1 MAVVI
6 SNGATSLA
14 TASGFYRV
22 EAHNLGMMNTT
33 LLSLSVT
40 RTIAVT
46 FANAGN
52 CQGAVLAL
60 YSAGGAS
67 STKSVTV
74 TLQENVATVWTDRTS
89 VTLTAAQIANSA
101 ASTGIAVWNTAFTF
115 GTPYAV
121 TTAAGTW
128 RFSISQ
134 GAGTTNWSIKTSDAT
149 NPFYATWCDNAVSYA
164 SGDVPIAKDKIT
176 IDMNATFTGV
186 AFTGGSNSVCAVA
199 CTSSTPTPDS
209 VAMFEWENA
218 PAASYTLNINGY
230 FILGAHSG
238 FRAGTAA
245 SPIPYSEKANIIIKP
260 ATIGAT
266 TANTG
271 FYDGD
276 TAAVAGRQHL
286 FLYGEIPANRNRTT
300 LASDAATAQ
309 QDIVTS
315 TSTGWSV
322 GDAIVICKANGVS
335 VTTNTAGFTIDT
347 IAGTAINVNT
357 NILTNTRKSGGHVFR
372 LNGYGVYLK
381 YEVSTTTGVKL
392 YGCNSLVFSGV
403 QLENVTFGNT
413 NGTAQWLD
421 DSANITTQ
429 ITVDDCSVYNSFGTS
444 NLMTTLN
451 FVAGGTLSMQR
462 NNFFKVGT
470 AGTQYGPS
478 GGMTF
483 ADNVFMDCSSG
494 VTGTLRN
501 QKLTITGNYFY
512 NFSANGIQSG
522 GIALST
528 IENNVFWGVLYV
540 LRLDGAIVQTTF
552 DNNTID
558 FANVWIMMLASAS
571 NFTCSN
577 NSLGLTALVTYL
589 FQIYTGY
596 AVVPQIVMRDTN
608 IGTITA
614 MYWPLTSGVIYDITN
629 AVDTSYLAFQNYDLT
644 TSDDRRYMPFGDIQ
658 RTKAG
663 LSDTTVRT
671 SGGSAMRFTP
681 YGATNLVHWE
691 QTIPTGDI
699 TSQTMTITC
708 WVYINNAAYYADTHT
723 KPTLTVTYDDGASS
737 VTSVATATA
746 GSWQQLACTF
756 TPATSYGQVTM
767 KITGGTGATGTNRY
781 FYIDDFNIA
790 YPAGVQVNLGGLD
803 LWADGLPVAPAIATM
818 PSITGVWDEPLT
830 AHTVSGSYGAVFKK
844 LLTVAKFLGL
854 K

>member
-22 EAHNLGMMNTT
+22 EAHNLGMMSATQ
-33 LLSLSVT
+33 LALSST
-40 RTIAVT
+40 RTIPVT

-52 CQGAVLAL
+52 CKGVVLAL
-60 YSAGGAS
+60 TSPS
-67 STKSVTV
+67 STVTRDVTV

-89 VTLTAAQIANSA
+89 VTVTAATITNSA
-101 ASTGIAVWNTAFTF
+101 ALAYYATWITAFTF

-121 TTAAGTW
+121 TTAASTW
-128 RFSISQ
+128 RFSITQ
-134 GAGTTNWSIKTSDAT
+134 GAGTNNWQLKTSDAT
-149 NPFYATWCDNAVSYA
+149 NPSYATWCDNVVSYA

-186 AFTGGSNSVCAVA
+186 AATGEATRSICAWA
-199 CTSSTPTPDS
+199 CTSSTPTPAN

-218 PAASYTLNINGY
+218 PAASYTLNINGH
-230 FILGAHSG
+230 FIIGAHSG

-245 SPIPYSEKANIIIKP
+245 SPIPYTEKANIIVKS
-260 ATIGAT
+260 ASTGT
-266 TANTG
+266 STNTG

-276 TAAVAGRQHL
+276 TGATVGRQHL
-286 FLYGEIPANRNRTT
+286 FLYGEIPANGNRTT

-322 GDAIVICKANGVS
+322 GDAIVICKANGLN

-381 YEVSTTTGVKL
+381 YEINASSNLKL
-392 YGCNSLVFSGV
+392 HGCNSLVFSGV
-403 QLENVTFGNT
+403 QIENVTFTNT
-413 NGTAQWLD
+413 NGTASWYD

-429 ITVDDCSVYNSFGTS
+429 ITVDDCSVYNSYGTS
-444 NLMTTLN
+444 NLMTVLN
-451 FVAGGTLSMQR
+451 FVTGGTVSMQR

-470 AGTQYGPS
+470 AGTQYGPG

-494 VTGTLRN
+494 VTGTQRN

-512 NFSANGIQSG
+512 NFSANGIQSS

-528 IENNVFWGVLYV
+528 IENNVFWGVIYV
-540 LRLDGAIVQTTF
+540 IRLDGPIVQTTF

-558 FANVWIMMLASAS
+558 FASVWIMMLASAS

-589 FQIYTGY
+589 FQVYTGY
-596 AVVPQIVMRDTN
+596 AAVPQIVMRDTN

-644 TSDDRRYMPFGDIQ
+644 TSDDRRYMPYGDIQ

-663 LSDTTVRT
+663 LPDTTVRT

-681 YGATNLVHWE
+681 YGATNLIHWE

-708 WVYINNAAYYADTHT
+708 WVKINNAAYYAGTHT
-723 KPTLTVTYDDGASS
+723 KPTLTVTYDQTSI
-737 VTSVATATA
+737 VTSVATT
-746 GSWQQLACTF
+746 GTGWQQLACTF
-756 TPATSYGQVTM
+756 TPATSFGQVQI
-767 KITGGTGATGTNRY
+767 KITGGTDATGTDRY
-781 FYIDDFNIA
+781 FYVDDFNIA
-790 YPAGVQVNLGGLD
+790 YPAGVQISLGGLD

-830 AHTVSGSYGAVFKK
+830 AHTVSGSFGAFIKK
-844 LLTVAKFLGL
+844 LLTVGKFLGL